1 MSPSLDSSFESGRKV
16 HLTVPLLSYSMLC
29 FYKTAIEARTPF
41 RGSRRACGIDL
52 PLAHSVTIAAGCKV
66 SLDTFIQV
74 SLPEGHFGLLKL
86 RSGAAKRHSLILHGG
101 VIGKHAASKMA
112 FFLNCLFISRRR
124 FLWQHSTSS
133 SEHRTDTHPTP
144 RRRCVRTVNTCEVL
158 LWTSLGR
165 QGLWLQLRPRSFG
178 FWVYGRLQGQFV
190 SVNRRSRPSR
200 GPIPSTKPA
209 WS

>member
-1 MSPSLDSSFESGRKV
+1 VWNRPSVGTFGHHCCRLQGVTRHLHSSEFTGR
-16 HLTVPLLSYSMLC
+16 S
-29 FYKTAIEARTPF
+29 
-41 RGSRRACGIDL
+41 
-52 PLAHSVTIAAGCKV
+52 
-66 SLDTFIQV
+66 
-74 SLPEGHFGLLKL
+74 L
-86 RSGAAKRHSLILHGG
+86 RSSQASIWGGETSLSDPPRRGHRY
-101 VIGKHAASKMA
+101 KHARLPKMTI
-112 FFLNCLFISRRR
+112 FLNCLFISRRR

-133 SEHRTDTHPTP
+133 SEHWTDTHRTP

-165 QGLWLQLRPRSFG
+165 QGPWLQLRPRSFG